1 MKAITKR
8 AVFEVRP
15 LSSGT
20 IEHVPSSVSYANLPG
35 KFIFLLEHLFFLGN
49 NHAFLSFADLN

>member
-8 AVFEVRP
+8 AVFAVRP

-35 KFIFLLEHLFFLGN
+35 KNIFLLDRLLLGK
-49 NHAFLSFADLN
+49 